1 MTKML
6 LRLVSTAFHES
17 RARTKTAKR
26 FFFRKYFSETIFFY
40 LHDEMNNRDLVNCK
54 SSLDGRERYLVQ
66 KYDMPTVSEGH
77 IELHRPHKA
86 YLGLFRETLLNA
98 NYF

>member
-1 MTKML
+1 
-6 LRLVSTAFHES
+6 
-17 RARTKTAKR
+17 
-26 FFFRKYFSETIFFY
+26 
-40 LHDEMNNRDLVNCK
+40 MNNRDLVNCK

-86 YLGLFRETLLNA
+86 YLGLFREISKRTFKHFSRERSA
-98 NYF
+98 NIWSLADAILCRISKRTR